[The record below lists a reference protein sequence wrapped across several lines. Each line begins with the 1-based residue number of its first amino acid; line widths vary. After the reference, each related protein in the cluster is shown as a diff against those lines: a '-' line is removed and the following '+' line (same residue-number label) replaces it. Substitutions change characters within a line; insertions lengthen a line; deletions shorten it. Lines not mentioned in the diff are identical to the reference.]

1 MDAQL
6 IALFGIAV
14 GAGLIG
20 YVFVMARK
28 GDKETQLPKDGT
40 EVVTLVP
47 TVTTLSAVPA
57 VPAVPV
63 KSEPVSKGRYVGRSS
78 VLSKP
83 ERIMFQRL
91 REALPDKL
99 IFAQV
104 SVNRLIDSRP
114 EPGSFKSV
122 DYSLF
127 GKINGKSFDFVICDE
142 NTVPLVAVELDD
154 SSHYRADRKKADAQK
169 NEACE
174 QAGIRLVRFK
184 VSQMPATT
192 ELANLLTPAK
202 E

>member
-6 IALFGIAV
+6 IALLGIAV
-14 GAGLIG
+14 GASLIG
-20 YVFVMARK
+20 YVLVQARK

-40 EVVTLVP
+40 DVVTLVP
-47 TVTTLSAVPA
+47 TVPTVPTA
-57 VPAVPV
+57 PT
-63 KSEPVSKGRYVGRSS
+63 KSESVAKGRYVGRSS
-78 VLSKP
+78 VLSMP
-83 ERIMFQRL
+83 ERIMYQRL

-104 SVNRLIDSRP
+104 SVNRLIDSRA
-114 EPGSFKSV
+114 EVGSFKSV

-154 SSHYRADRKKADAQK
+154 SSHQRADRKKADAQK

-184 VSQMPATT
+184 VTQMPATT
-192 ELANLLTPAK
+192 ELANLLTPVK

>member
-6 IALFGIAV
+6 IALLGIAV
-14 GAGLIG
+14 GASLIG
-20 YVFVMARK
+20 YVLVQARK

-40 EVVTLVP
+40 DVVTLVP
-47 TVTTLSAVPA
+47 TVPTVPTA
-57 VPAVPV
+57 PT
-63 KSEPVSKGRYVGRSS
+63 KSESVAKGRYVGRSS
-78 VLSKP
+78 VLSMP
-83 ERIMFQRL
+83 ERIMYQRL

-104 SVNRLIDSRP
+104 SVNRLIDSRA
-114 EPGSFKSV
+114 EVGSFKSV

-154 SSHYRADRKKADAQK
+154 SSHQRADRKKADAQK

-184 VSQMPATT
+184 VTQMPATT